1 MSRWFCCLCLPGK
14 EFRCISVPNS
24 CSKMQKCNINA
35 TKTSAPFFICKSK
48 EMWSQM
54 FPLNHKF
61 ESSALCMNTYFDFV
75 SWHRQQNV
83 PLVLFST
90 SLWDQLSK
98 ILNRDLVFP
107 FFAAAAFTR
116 HPFCFLFPICDVD
129 PTFRPCF
136 AFSRLV
142 LNRFI
147 RFNCENFCPCKCYQ
161 ITVVLGNLPPG

>member
-14 EFRCISVPNS
+14 ELGCISVPNS
-24 CSKMQKCNINA
+24 CSKMQKCNKI
-35 TKTSAPFFICKSK
+35 KCIIPPVVSKS
-48 EMWSQM
+48 EERQWNIFLSYY
-54 FPLNHKF
+54 NF
-61 ESSALCMNTYFDFV
+61 ESSAFSMNTYFDFV

-107 FFAAAAFTR
+107 FFPPAAFTR
-116 HPFCFLFPICDVD
+116 RHPFWFLLPISDVD

-142 LNRFI
+142 FNRFI
-147 RFNCENFCPCKCYQ
+147 RFNCENFCPCKCFQ

>member
-1 MSRWFCCLCLPGK
+1 MSRCFCCLCLPGK
-14 EFRCISVPNS
+14 ELRCISVPNS
-24 CSKMQKCNINA
+24 CSKMQKCN
-35 TKTSAPFFICKSK
+35 KTSAPSFFVSLKKCVTNIPFTLQVWIFSNQYECI
-48 EMWSQM
+48 
-54 FPLNHKF
+54 
-61 ESSALCMNTYFDFV
+61 YFDFV

-161 ITVVLGNLPPG
+161 ITVVLGNLPTG